1 MTTGP
6 PENSALGDRSV
17 THPLVTYRVVCAQN
31 QRDLY
36 HRVGNVAREDSV
48 LSTMQDVPLLISR
61 ILTHGSTVHG
71 SSRVTTWTGESEPH
85 RRTFAEIGARAARLA
100 HALRDELGVTG
111 DDRVG
116 TLMWNNSEHVEAY
129 FAVPSMGAVL
139 HTLNLRLPA
148 EQLVWI
154 VNHAADKVVIVN
166 GSLVPLLAPLL
177 PQLPT
182 VEHIV
187 VSGPGDRAPLA
198 GAAARVHEYE
208 ELIAGRPDHYDW
220 PELDERQA
228 AAMCYTSGTTGEPK
242 GVVYS
247 HRSVY
252 LHSMQVN
259 MAQSMG
265 LTDQDTSLVVVPQF
279 HVNAWGLPHA
289 TFMTG
294 VNLLMPDRFL
304 QPAPLAEMIE
314 SERPTHAAAVP
325 TIWQGLLGEL
335 TARPRDVSSLAQ
347 VTIGGAACPPS
358 LMTAFDKLGMRVCH
372 AWGMTETSPLGTVAR
387 PPAHAA
393 GTDEE
398 FRYRVTQGRFPAG
411 VEARLTGPDGA
422 RLPWDGESAGELEV
436 RGPWIAGAY
445 YNGPDA
451 EPLRPGDKFSADGW
465 LKTGDVGTISPDGYL
480 TLTDRAKDV
489 IKSGGEWISSVELEN
504 ALMSHPD
511 VAEAAVVAVPDDK
524 WGERP
529 LATVVLRP
537 GASADFLALRT
548 FLAEEVRIARWQLPE
563 RWTTVE
569 SVPKT
574 SVGKFDKK
582 VLRRR
587 YAEGELEVTRL

>member
-1 MTTGP
+1 MSP
-6 PENSALGDRSV
+6 
-17 THPLVTYRVVCAQN
+17 
-31 QRDLY
+31 
-36 HRVGNVAREDSV
+36 REDAV

-61 ILTHGSTVHG
+61 ILTHGAAVHG
-71 SSRVTTWTGESEPH
+71 TSQVTTWTGEGEPH
-85 RRTFAEIGARAARLA
+85 RRSFAEIGARAAQLA
-100 HALRDELGVTG
+100 HALRADLQVTG
-111 DDRVG
+111 DERVA
-116 TLMWNNSEHVEAY
+116 TLMWNNAEHVEAY
-129 FAVPSMGAVL
+129 FAIPSMGAVL
-139 HTLNLRLPA
+139 HTLNLRLPP

-154 VNHAADKVVIVN
+154 VRHAADRVVIAN
-166 GSLVPLLAPLL
+166 GSLLPLLAPLL
-177 PQLPT
+177 PHLET
-182 VEHIV
+182 VEHVV
-187 VSGPGDRAPLA
+187 VSGPGDRSLLA
-198 GAAARVHEYE
+198 GAPVRVHEYE
-208 ELIAGRPDHYDW
+208 ELIAGKPTAYDW
-220 PELDERQA
+220 PELDERTA
-228 AAMCYTSGTTGEPK
+228 AAMCYTSGTTGDPK

-265 LTDQDTSLVVVPQF
+265 LTDADTSLVVVPQF

-325 TIWQGLLGEL
+325 TIWQGLLAEL
-335 TARPRDVSSLAQ
+335 TAKPRDVSSLTQ
-347 VTIGGAACPPS
+347 VTIGGSACPPS
-358 LMTAFDKLGMRVCH
+358 LMEAFDRLGMRVCH

-393 GTDEE
+393 GTEAE
-398 FRYRVTQGRFPAG
+398 FGYRLTQGRFPAG
-411 VEARLTGPDGA
+411 VEARLTGPGGE

-445 YNGPDA
+445 YNGPGA
-451 EPLRPGDKFSADGW
+451 EPLRPDDKFSEDGW

-504 ALMSHPD
+504 ALMAHPA

-529 LATVVLRP
+529 LATVVLKE
-537 GASADFLALRT
+537 GATADFAALRA
-548 FLAEEVRIARWQLPE
+548 FLADEGKIAKWQLPE
-563 RWTTVE
+563 RWTVIE

-582 VLRRR
+582 VLRRQ
-587 YAEGELEVTRL
+587 YAEGHLDVTRL

>member
-1 MTTGP
+1 M
-6 PENSALGDRSV
+6 
-17 THPLVTYRVVCAQN
+17 
-31 QRDLY
+31 
-36 HRVGNVAREDSV
+36 
-48 LSTMQDVPLLISR
+48 LSTMQDVPLTVTR
-61 ILTHGSTVHG
+61 ILHHGTTVHG
-71 SSRVTTWTGESEPH
+71 DAQVVTWTGDGAPQ
-85 RRTFAEIGARAARLA
+85 RRSFRDIGARTAQLA
-100 HALRDELGVTG
+100 HALREDLGVQE
-111 DDRVG
+111 DERVA
-116 TLMWNNSEHVEAY
+116 TFMWNNAEHVEAY
-129 FAVPSMGAVL
+129 FAVPCMGAVL

-148 EQLVWI
+148 DQLTWI
-154 VNHAADKVVIVN
+154 VGHAADRVVLIN
-166 GSLVPLLAPLL
+166 GSLLGLIAPLL
-177 PQLPT
+177 DRMPT

-187 VSGPGDRAPLA
+187 VSGPGDRSLLEGVRP
-198 GAAARVHEYE
+198 RVHEYE
-208 ELIAGRPDHYDW
+208 DLIAGKPTGYDW
-220 PELDERQA
+220 PDLDERRA

-247 HRSVY
+247 HRSIY

-265 LTDQDTSLVVVPQF
+265 LTDADLSLVVVPQF

-294 VNLLMPDRFL
+294 VGMLMPDRFL

-325 TIWQGLLGEL
+325 TIWQGLLAEL
-335 TARPRDVSSLAQ
+335 TAKPRDVSSLTQ

-358 LMTAFDKLGMRVCH
+358 LMEAFDILGMRVCH

-387 PPAHAA
+387 PPAHAI

-398 FRYRVTQGRFPAG
+398 FAYRLTQGRFPAG
-411 VEARLTGPDGA
+411 VEARLAGPDGA
-422 RLPWDGESAGELEV
+422 HLPWDGKSAGELEV
-436 RGPWIAGAY
+436 RGPWIAASYFG
-445 YNGPDA
+445 GVDGEVLKP
-451 EPLRPGDKFSADGW
+451 EDKFSPDGW
-465 LKTGDVGTISPDGYL
+465 LRTGDVGVISADGFL

-529 LATVVLRP
+529 LATVVLKEDATVDYAVLR
-537 GASADFLALRT
+537 DFLATRV
-548 FLAEEVRIARWQLPE
+548 AKWQLPE
-563 RWTTVE
+563 RWALVPA
-569 SVPKT
+569 VPKT

-582 VLRRR
+582 VLRRQ
-587 YAEGELEVTRL
+587 YAAGELDVTQL

>member
-1 MTTGP
+1 M
-6 PENSALGDRSV
+6 
-17 THPLVTYRVVCAQN
+17 TYRAVCAQN
-31 QRDLY
+31 QATLTT
-36 HRVGNVAREDSV
+36 AQAMSPREDAV
-48 LSTMQDVPLLISR
+48 QSTMQDVPLLISR
-61 ILTHGSTVHG
+61 ILTHGSALHG
-71 SSRVTTWTGESEPH
+71 TSQVITWTGGDEPH
-85 RRTFAEIGARAARLA
+85 RRSFAEIGARAAQLA
-100 HALRDELGVTG
+100 HALRDDLAVRD
-111 DDRVG
+111 DDRVA
-116 TLMWNNSEHVEAY
+116 TLMWNNAEHVEAY
-129 FAVPSMGAVL
+129 FAIPSMGAVL

-154 VNHAADKVVIVN
+154 VAHAADRVIVAN
-166 GSLVPLLAPLL
+166 GSLLPLLAPLL
-177 PQLPT
+177 PHLKS
-182 VEHIV
+182 VEHV
-187 VSGPGDRAPLA
+187 VVAGAGDRSLLA
-198 GAAARVHEYE
+198 GAEGVQVHEYE
-208 ELIAGRPDHYDW
+208 DLLAGKPTAYDW
-220 PELDERQA
+220 PELDERSA
-228 AAMCYTSGTTGEPK
+228 AAMCYTSGTTGDPK

-265 LTDQDTSLVVVPQF
+265 LTDADTSLVVVPQF

-294 VNLLMPDRFL
+294 VNMLMPDRFL

-314 SERPTHAAAVP
+314 RVRPTHAAAVP

-335 TARPRDVSSLAQ
+335 TAHPRDVSSLTQ
-347 VTIGGAACPPS
+347 VTIGGSACPPS
-358 LMTAFDKLGMRVCH
+358 LMQAFDELGMRVCH

-387 PPAHAA
+387 PPAHAV
-393 GTDEE
+393 GTEE
-398 FRYRVTQGRFPAG
+398 ESAYRLTQGRFPAG
-411 VEARLTGPDGA
+411 VEARLTGPGGE

-445 YNGPDA
+445 YGGQDA
-451 EPLRPGDKFSADGW
+451 QPLRPHDKFSEDGW

-504 ALMSHPD
+504 ALMAHPA

-529 LATVVLRP
+529 LATVVLKE
-537 GASADFLALRT
+537 GASAGFEDLRT
-548 FLAEEVRIARWQLPE
+548 FLADEGGIARWQLPE
-563 RWTTVE
+563 RWTIVPA
-569 SVPKT
+569 VPKT

-582 VLRRR
+582 VLRRQ
-587 YAEGELEVTRL
+587 YAAGELDVTRL

>member
-1 MTTGP
+1 
-6 PENSALGDRSV
+6 
-17 THPLVTYRVVCAQN
+17 
-31 QRDLY
+31 
-36 HRVGNVAREDSV
+36 
-48 LSTMQDVPLLISR
+48 MQDVPLLISR
-61 ILTHGSTVHG
+61 ILTHGSTIHG
-71 SSRVTTWTGESEPH
+71 ASQVTTWTGEAEPH
-85 RRTFAEIGARAARLA
+85 RRSFAEIGARAARLA
-100 HALRDELGVTG
+100 HSLHDDLGVRD
-111 DDRVG
+111 DDRVA
-116 TLMWNNSEHVEAY
+116 TLMWNNAEHTEAY
-129 FAVPSMGAVL
+129 FAIPSMGAVL

-154 VNHAADKVVIVN
+154 VNHAADRVVIVN
-166 GSLVPLLAPLL
+166 GSLIPMIAPLL
-177 PQLPT
+177 SKLPT
-182 VEHIV
+182 VRHIV
-187 VSGPGDRAPLA
+187 VSGPGDRSPLA
-198 GAAARVHEYE
+198 GATAAVHEYE
-208 ELIAGRPDHYDW
+208 DLIAEKPTTYDW
-220 PELDERQA
+220 PELDERRA
-228 AAMCYTSGTTGEPK
+228 AAMCYTSGTTGDPK

-247 HRSVY
+247 HRSIY

-314 SERPTHAAAVP
+314 KERPSHAAAVP

-335 TARPRDVSSLAQ
+335 TANPRDVSSLTQ

-358 LMTAFDKLGMRVCH
+358 LMTAFDNLGMRVCH
-372 AWGMTETSPLGTVAR
+372 AWGMTETSPLGTIAR
-387 PPAHAA
+387 PPAHVV

-398 FRYRVTQGRFPAG
+398 FAYRLTQGRFPTS
-411 VEARLTGPDGA
+411 VEARLSGPAGE

-445 YNGPDA
+445 YNGPDGD
-451 EPLRPGDKFSADGW
+451 PLRPADKFSEDGW
-465 LKTGDVGTISPDGYL
+465 LKTGDVGTISPDGFL

-529 LATVVLRP
+529 LATVVLRE
-537 GASADFLALRT
+537 GSAATFETLRT
-548 FLAEEVRIARWQLPE
+548 FLAEEGKIAKWQLPE
-563 RWTTVE
+563 RWTVIE
-569 SVPKT
+569 AVPKT

-587 YAEGELEVTRL
+587 YAEGDLDVTSL